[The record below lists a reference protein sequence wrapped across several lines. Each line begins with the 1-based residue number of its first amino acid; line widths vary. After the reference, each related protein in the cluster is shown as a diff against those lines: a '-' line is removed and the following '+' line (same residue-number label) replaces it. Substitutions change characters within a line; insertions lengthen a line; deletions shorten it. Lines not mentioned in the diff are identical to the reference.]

1 MINID
6 GAYGEGGGQILRTAL
21 TLASLAVSPITV
33 EKIRRGRPK
42 PGLQPQ
48 HLTGVRAVAQIC
60 QGKLKGDELF
70 SDNLTLEPGVILPGS
85 YEFDVA
91 KYSPSAGSVGM
102 ILQQLLP
109 ILIYGKENSY
119 ITIKGGTDVAWAP
132 PIEFIQRVFLPTL
145 ARMGVTVELEI
156 YEWGF
161 FPIGGGSLKATVH
174 PLAQPL
180 KALQITERGNLKNLY
195 GWAAAAN
202 LPQSILDR
210 EIKQAQKMLEE
221 IQLGGLAKI
230 ESQITPSKSTGN
242 IFFLCAEY
250 ENCWDGFSVLGELGK
265 PAEKVVA
272 ETMEQFKQ
280 FHQGTSAVEK
290 HLADQLLV
298 YLALAQGKS
307 RINVQEITP
316 HLQTNIWMIEQL
328 LPVKFEISGNLVA
341 VEGIGKTI

>member
-6 GAYGEGGGQILRTAL
+6 GAYGEGGGQILRSAMTLAAL
-21 TLASLAVSPITV
+21 TVSPITV
-33 EKIRRGRPK
+33 EKIRQGRKK

-70 SDNLTLEPGVILPGS
+70 SDTLTLEPGEILPGS

-91 KYSPSAGSVGM
+91 KATPSAGSVGM

-132 PIEFIQRVFLPTL
+132 PIEFIQRVFLPSL
-145 ARMGVTVELEI
+145 SKMGVSVNLEI
-156 YEWGF
+156 QEWGF
-161 FPIGGGSLKATVH
+161 FPIGGGSIKAT
-174 PLAQPL
+174 LSSLTAPL
-180 KALQITERGNLKNLY
+180 KPLQITERGDLKTLN

-202 LPQSILDR
+202 LPQSVLDR

-221 IQLGGLAKI
+221 IKLGGLAKL

-250 ENCWDGFSVLGELGK
+250 ENCWAGFSVLGELGK

-272 ETMEQFKQ
+272 ETMEQFQQ
-280 FHQGTSAVEK
+280 FHQGTYAMEK

-298 YLALAQGKS
+298 YLALAQGRS
-307 RINVQEITP
+307 EITVQEVTP
-316 HLQTNIWMIEQL
+316 HLKTNIWVIEQL
-328 LPVKFEISGNLVA
+328 LPVKFEIKENSIS
-341 VEGIGKTI
+341 VEGIGKAS